1 MFEIPTNTTGYVSGY
16 IVVYEV
22 SDVNLLFYIYG
33 YFYPMLL
40 LLNLQIVFTLSWTY
54 CDNRIW

>member
-22 SDVNLLFYIYG
+22 CDVNLLYYIYG